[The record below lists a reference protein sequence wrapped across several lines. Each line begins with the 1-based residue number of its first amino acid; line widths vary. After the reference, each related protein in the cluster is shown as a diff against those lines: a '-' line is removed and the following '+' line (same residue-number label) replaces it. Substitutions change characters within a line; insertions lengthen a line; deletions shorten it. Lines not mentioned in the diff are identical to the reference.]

1 MDREEVLW
9 ALEKAL
15 DQEMEKPVKKWDM
28 EKIGELTA
36 LMSQLRGI
44 KAEETA
50 PPEFVEGVL
59 TKLSSREVPRRKAVF
74 RRICIA
80 AACLVLFIGADLTS
94 HKVLGQGILPAGYYA
109 VQGGIH
115 TFLDGSDGKP
125 DSHENIYYGTMKEY
139 IDKYGLDAMIP
150 TYIPKGFELDKV
162 EEIPN
167 CLRFLLSKGDNANSE
182 RIVINYCLINENN
195 CVGSYGLPV
204 DNLDV
209 LETEIGGQTFY
220 TIKEDQQLK
229 AWCIETNYV
238 ASLNTY
244 ELSYSTADE
253 ILYSLTKQ

>member
-36 LMSQLRGI
+36 LMSQLRGS

-50 PPEFVEGVL
+50 PPEFIEGVL

-162 EEIPN
+162 
-167 CLRFLLSKGDNANSE
+167 DE
-182 RIVINYCLINENN
+182 RDERVAFFFVNGNKMIDICFQKHNESYSGGYVISTDSRDI
-195 CVGSYGLPV
+195 
-204 DNLDV
+204 D
-209 LETEIGGQTFY
+209 ETVVNGYVFN
-220 TIKEDQQLK
+220 TITEDSQLK
-229 AWCIETNYV
+229 AWYIDNNFITELY
-238 ASLNTY
+238 TY
-244 ELSYSTADE
+244 EVDYE
-253 ILYSLTKQ
+253 IAYDVLKSMRK

>member
-36 LMSQLRGI
+36 LMSQLRGS

-59 TKLSSREVPRRKAVF
+59 TKLRSREVPRRKAVF

-162 EEIPN
+162 DETLDA
-167 CLRFLLSKGDNANSE
+167 LRILFVNGNKKIN
-182 RIVINYCLINENN
+182 INYYRFNESS
-195 CVGSYGLPV
+195 VGSFGFPTDTREV
-204 DNLDV
+204 C
-209 LETEIGGQTFY
+209 QTMVNGHLFY
-220 TIKEDQQLK
+220 TIREDNQLK
-229 AWCIETNYV
+229 AWCTEEKTIIQINTNGVEY
-238 ASLNTY
+238 SL
-244 ELSYSTADE
+244 ADE
-253 ILYSLTKQ
+253 VLRSME

>member
-36 LMSQLRGI
+36 LMSQLRGS

-125 DSHENIYYGTMKEY
+125 DSHENIYYGIMKEY

-162 EEIPN
+162 EEASDRVDFYFLGANQKIVFNYRLLTDDDRGGFTIPAYVFDVREIMVN
-167 CLRFLLSKGDNANSE
+167 DHIFN
-182 RIVINYCLINENN
+182 IV
-195 CVGSYGLPV
+195 
-204 DNLDV
+204 
-209 LETEIGGQTFY
+209 
-220 TIKEDQQLK
+220 KEDQQYK
-229 AWCIETNYV
+229 AWCIEDNK
-238 ASLNTY
+238 LICFETY
-244 ELSYSTADE
+244 DLSYEIADD
-253 ILYSLTKQ
+253 ILRSLA

>member
-36 LMSQLRGI
+36 LMSQLRGSN
-44 KAEETA
+44 AEETA

-59 TKLSSREVPRRKAVF
+59 TQLSSREVPRRKAVF

-125 DSHENIYYGTMKEY
+125 DSHENIYYDTMKEY

-162 EEIPN
+162 DEDSSGASYFF
-167 CLRFLLSKGDNANSE
+167 RKDHQT
-182 RIVINYCLINENN
+182 IVVNYIIIDEDKHS
-195 CVGSYGLPV
+195 GSYGLPT
-204 DNLDV
+204 DTHDLYETDV
-209 LETEIGGQTFY
+209 NGHVYY
-220 TIKEDQQLK
+220 TIREDEQLK
-229 AWCIETNYV
+229 AWCAGDKCISYLGTHG
-238 ASLNTY
+238 
-244 ELSYSTADE
+244 LSYKTANE
-253 ILYSLTKQ
+253 IILSMKEQ

>member
-36 LMSQLRGI
+36 LMSQLRGS
-44 KAEETA
+44 KAGETA
-50 PPEFVEGVL
+50 PPEFIEGVL
-59 TKLSSREVPRRKAVF
+59 TQLSSREVPRRKAVF

-162 EEIPN
+162 EETSDA
-167 CLRFLLSKGDNANSE
+167 LRILFVNGNKKID
-182 RIVINYCLINENN
+182 INYYKFNE
-195 CVGSYGLPV
+195 CSVGSFGFPTV
-204 DNLDV
+204 TREV
-209 LETEIGGQTFY
+209 CETMVNGHLFY
-220 TIKEDQQLK
+220 TIKEDNQLK
-229 AWCIETNYV
+229 AWCAEETIIQISTDGVEY
-238 ASLNTY
+238 SL
-244 ELSYSTADE
+244 ADE
-253 ILYSLTKQ
+253 VLRSME